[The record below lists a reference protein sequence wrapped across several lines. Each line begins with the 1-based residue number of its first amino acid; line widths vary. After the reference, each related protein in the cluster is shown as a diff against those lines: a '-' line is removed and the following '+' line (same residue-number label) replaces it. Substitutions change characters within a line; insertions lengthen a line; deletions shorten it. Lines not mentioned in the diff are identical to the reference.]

1 LRRDGGLT
9 RARRRV
15 AIFSVD
21 LTAAGGAE
29 RVVFEEATALT
40 ERGFEVRVL
49 ACRYSPDVTFSGRY
63 AVGFAL
69 IRVSGGSGLR
79 GFIAASV
86 GLLRT
91 ILQWRP
97 DLVIATSPNECAR
110 LLLPS
115 FITGTPYITHINGTQ
130 FWFPPEQDLTKYA
143 WAYRKVL
150 RRVLEVSPGHEEFV
164 PLAVPGIGPALRVR
178 IELSAFLHRLAVRRA
193 SARITFSRRM
203 AWEVELM
210 YERPALSIKGA
221 FPATIL
227 RYRPRTDPAL
237 RYRVSGSPVVLN
249 VNRLEP
255 RKRVALTVQA
265 FELVLQ
271 HVPTA
276 VLVIGGVGASE
287 KEIRELIESRGLDDR
302 VHMIGFIAEQ
312 ELWDWLA
319 RCDVFV
325 HPNWAE
331 FAIAPYEALALG
343 TNVVWST
350 EMEVD
355 PNLQGNPHIFPA
367 APDPASMAKQIIA
380 ALAAPRAD
388 PQEREELRLYT
399 WERYFDEVR
408 SIVDQN
414 VKGSSRVDRPS

>member
-1 LRRDGGLT
+1 LHRDGGLT
-9 RARRRV
+9 RAKRRV

-29 RVVFEEATALT
+29 RVVFEEATALAD
-40 ERGFEVRVL
+40 RGFEVRVL

-63 AVGFAL
+63 AGGLQVFHVG
-69 IRVSGGSGLR
+69 GGSGLR
-79 GFIAASV
+79 GFIAASI
-86 GLLRT
+86 GLLGTLIR
-91 ILQWRP
+91 WRP

-110 LLLPS
+110 LFLPS
-115 FITGTPYITHINGTQ
+115 LLTGTPYITHINGTQ

-150 RRVLEVSPGHEEFV
+150 RKVLQASPGHEEFV
-164 PLAVPGIGPALRVR
+164 PLAVRGIGPVRRVR

-210 YERPALSIKGA
+210 YGRPALSIKGA
-221 FPATIL
+221 FPETIL
-227 RYRPRTDPAL
+227 RYRPTTDPTR
-237 RYRVSGSPVVLN
+237 RYRIAGGPLALN

-255 RKRVALTVQA
+255 RKRVALTVRA

-271 HVPTA
+271 HVPNA
-276 VLVIGGVGASE
+276 ALVIGGVGPSE
-287 KEIRELIESRGLDDR
+287 HEVRKLIEARGLGDR

-319 RCDVFV
+319 NCDVFV

-350 EMEVD
+350 EMEID
-355 PNLQGNPHIFPA
+355 QLEGNPHIFPA
-367 APDPASMAKQIIA
+367 RPDAAAMAEQILKALGAPK
-380 ALAAPRAD
+380 AD
-388 PQEREELRLYT
+388 ERERELLRAYS
-399 WERYFDEVR
+399 WEHYFAELS
-408 SIVDQN
+408 SIVD
-414 VKGSSRVDRPS
+414 RVIHKASPTENAS